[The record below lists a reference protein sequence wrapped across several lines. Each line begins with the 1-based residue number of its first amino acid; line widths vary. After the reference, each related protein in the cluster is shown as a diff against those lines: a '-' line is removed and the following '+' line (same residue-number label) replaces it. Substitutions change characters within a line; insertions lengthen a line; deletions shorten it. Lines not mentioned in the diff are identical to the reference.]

1 MSTVAMPVS
10 RVWGAY
16 VKESKYESLRMLR
29 TPSFTLPLLVLPV
42 GIYLFVVM
50 AAGAALLNPKI
61 AAYFFTGFSA
71 FGVIGPGM
79 FGFGMVVAL
88 ERQEGV
94 LTLKRA
100 LPMPPA
106 AYLLGKLLMAML
118 FATIIVTSLTVAGPV
133 LGHVRVSA
141 GQLVGVAVINILGA
155 LPFCAIG
162 LFVGVHA
169 SGQSSP
175 GIVNLL
181 YVPMFL
187 VADLWFTLPKAAHWL
202 SLLSPA
208 YYLRELTLSAAGLT
222 DKVPPA
228 VSAAV
233 LAGLT
238 MLLMALAI
246 RRLKRVG

>member
-1 MSTVAMPVS
+1 MSTIAMPVS

-16 VKESKYESLRMLR
+16 LKEARYDSLRMLR
-29 TPSFTLPLLVLPV
+29 TPAFTLPILVLPI

-50 AAGAALLNPKI
+50 AAGRMLLIPQA
-61 AAYFFTGFSA
+61 AAYYFTGFSA
-71 FGVIGPGM
+71 FGVMGPGM
-79 FGFGMVVAL
+79 FGFGMVVAA

-106 AYLLGKLLMAML
+106 AYLLGKMLMAAL
-118 FATIIVTSLTVAGPV
+118 FATITLIVGGAL
-133 LGHVRVSA
+133 LGHVRISA
-141 GQLVGVAVINILGA
+141 GQYLTVGVTNILGS

-162 LFVGVHA
+162 LYIGVRA
-169 SGQSSP
+169 SAQSAP

-187 VADLWFTLPKAAHWL
+187 VADLWFPLPKTAKRL
-202 SLLSPA
+202 SLISPT
-208 YYLRELTLSAAGLT
+208 YYLRELLLGAAGLT
-222 DKVPPA
+222 DHVPPA
-228 VSAAV
+228 IGAAV

-238 MLLMALAI
+238 LLLTALAV
-246 RRLKRVG
+246 RRLARVG